1 MNERHDTV
9 ARFCEAIDPSPYQ
22 RHIPP
27 EAIRKANEVTRQKA
41 ITTHM
46 QHARACRSLLNRIRD
61 TDHERRRATVA
72 TMQDHV
78 HKAKQI
84 NRTIVRMKQEAPR

>member
-1 MNERHDTV
+1 MTHTQ
-9 ARFCEAIDPSPYQ
+9 AIA
-22 RHIPP
+22 H
-27 EAIRKANEVTRQKA
+27 
-41 ITTHM
+41 HM